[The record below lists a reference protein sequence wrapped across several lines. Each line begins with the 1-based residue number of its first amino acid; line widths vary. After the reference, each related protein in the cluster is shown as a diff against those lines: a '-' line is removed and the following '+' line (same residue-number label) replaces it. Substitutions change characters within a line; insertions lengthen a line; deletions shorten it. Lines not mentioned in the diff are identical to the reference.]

1 MRQERKWRRGGRGRG
16 GGAGGVREGEEET
29 GEKEVEEKVV
39 QEEEGERLEFTVQS
53 TLPNRRI

>member
-1 MRQERKWRRGGRGRG
+1 
-16 GGAGGVREGEEET
+16 
-29 GEKEVEEKVV
+29 VEEKVV